1 MQGCREKKK
10 LDVSRVINIEEC
22 INSYVASSELARSL
36 GWKRKLTARRE
47 TIKEPDPS
55 VLKRFEL
62 AVPKDA
68 HVGQDSCTR
77 TLLVAFQSLKHTPR
91 TRLSDQSNPCG

>member
-1 MQGCREKKK
+1 MFITGSGLGQ
-10 LDVSRVINIEEC
+10 LRVTLRC
-22 INSYVASSELARSL
+22 TVFPF
-36 GWKRKLTARRE
+36 ARRE

-77 TLLVAFQSLKHTPR
+77 TLLVAFQSHAR
-91 TRLSDQSNPCG
+91 TDSE

>member
-1 MQGCREKKK
+1 MRADG
-10 LDVSRVINIEEC
+10 
-22 INSYVASSELARSL
+22 
-36 GWKRKLTARRE
+36 LTVRRE

-55 VLKRFEL
+55 VLKRFEF

-77 TLLVAFQSLKHTPR
+77 TLPVAFQSLKHIPP
-91 TRLSDQSNPCG
+91 LL